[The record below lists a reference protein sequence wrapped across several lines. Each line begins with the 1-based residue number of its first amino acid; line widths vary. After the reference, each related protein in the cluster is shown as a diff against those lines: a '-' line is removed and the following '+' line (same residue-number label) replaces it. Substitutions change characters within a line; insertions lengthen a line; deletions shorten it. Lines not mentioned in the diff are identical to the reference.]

1 MFSEEFQSSAPAVA
15 GAVDTGVPR
24 VDSHDGRLLVAWKA
38 WNSARTASSIA
49 TPTPTAS
56 DVTTRRRNASR
67 PLLATSRNPSRYIS
81 GPATEG
87 AAGQRTR
94 RPGRTGR
101 QPVRRR

>member
-1 MFSEEFQSSAPAVA
+1 MFSEEFQSSAPGVA
-15 GAVDTGVPR
+15 GAVDTGVPW

-56 DVTTRRRNASR
+56 DVATRRSNASR

-81 GPATEG
+81 GPAKGG
-87 AAGQRTR
+87 AGGQQTR
-94 RPGRTGR
+94 RPGWTGR
-101 QPVRRR
+101 QAARRR